1 MAIHAQI
8 VGLSS
13 IPVPGSS
20 PVDAVSPISV
30 LGPVTLAAEK
40 IGLVQRYRLAVA
52 QGKKVIAVFRVMTV
66 QTPDSDPAMVELDI
80 SVDQQI
86 LAPLEIHRKVLLRSV
101 TGAAGSYGFGERR
114 CWDGKLLSGR
124 RTGLHLGHLRVFRRL
139 RTQRACDQVSTYH
152 GQPDYQ
158 AKQSGSW
165 SFKLS
170 GHEFQ
175 SLSQKAPA
183 SYLTSLPPYLCL

>member
-20 PVDAVSPISV
+20 PVDAVSPVSV
-30 LGPVTLAAEK
+30 PGPVTFAAKK
-40 IGLVQRYRLAVA
+40 IGLVQGYRLAVA
-52 QGKKVIAVFRVMTV
+52 QRKKVIAVVRVMTV
-66 QTPDSDPAMVELDI
+66 QTPNSGSSVVELNI
-80 SVDQQI
+80 LVDQQI
-86 LAPLEIHRKVLLRSV
+86 LAPLEVHRKVFLRSV
-101 TGAAGSYGFGERR
+101 TSTAGSYGLWERCSWNR
-114 CWDGKLLSGR
+114 KLLRGR
-124 RTGLHLGHLRVFRRL
+124 FVGFGSLRVFRRL
-139 RTQRACDQVSTYH
+139 RKRRACDQVSTYH
-152 GQPDYQ
+152 RQPDYQ
-158 AKQSGSW
+158 AKQSGSR

-175 SLSQKAPA
+175 SLSEKAPA

>member
-66 QTPDSDPAMVELDI
+66 QTPNSDPSVVELNI
-80 SVDQQI
+80 LVDQQI
-86 LAPLEIHRKVLLRSV
+86 LASPEVNRKVFLRSV
-101 TGAAGSYGFGERR
+101 TSAAGSYGLWERC
-114 CWDGKLLSGR
+114 CWNRELLCER
-124 RTGLHLGHLRVFRRL
+124 FVGLGSLRVFRRL
-139 RTQRACDQVSTYH
+139 CKQRACDQVSAYH
-152 GQPDYQ
+152 RQPDYQ
-158 AKQSGSW
+158 EKQSD
-165 SFKLS
+165 
-170 GHEFQ
+170 
-175 SLSQKAPA
+175 
-183 SYLTSLPPYLCL
+183 